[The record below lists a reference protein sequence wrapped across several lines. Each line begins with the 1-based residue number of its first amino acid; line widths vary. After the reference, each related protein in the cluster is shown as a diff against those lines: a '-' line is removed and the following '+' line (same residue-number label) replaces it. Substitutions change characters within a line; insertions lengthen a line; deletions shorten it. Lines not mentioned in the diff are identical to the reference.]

1 MLALTAEDFADLR
14 RWVIAGSVVV
24 LAHGGIAVAMVRW
37 HDPVFDTPDPTG
49 AVVVEL
55 APEQVAAPE
64 QVQSDAVPEK
74 PIEKVE
80 KVEKEPEPVEE
91 KAELPV
97 EQKVE
102 PKPPEEQPRDPSP
115 LTTPPPELPKIAAL
129 PAAPVQ
135 GTPTKPVDPK
145 VMQMWVGEIAA
156 AIERKKRYP
165 AAAHARREQGTVQVA
180 FTLDQHG
187 HVIESHIERSSGA
200 ADLDAEA
207 LALVNRAQP
216 FPPGPARGSADE
228 LAHLTVPVRFSLK

>member
-1 MLALTAEDFADLR
+1 MLAPTAEDLADLR

-24 LAHGGIAVAMVRW
+24 LAHGGIAAAMVRW
-37 HDPVFDTPDPTG
+37 HDPVFDTSDPAG

-74 PIEKVE
+74 PIEKIE
-80 KVEKEPEPVEE
+80 KVEKEPEPIEE

-115 LTTPPPELPKIAAL
+115 VTTPPPELPKIAAL

-135 GTPTKPVDPK
+135 GNKPVDSRA
-145 VMQMWVGEIAA
+145 MQMWAGEIAA
-156 AIERKKRYP
+156 AIARKKRPYP
-165 AAAHARREQGTVQVA
+165 FRRETAAEVT
-180 FTLDQHG
+180 FTLDQQG
-187 HVIESHIERSSGA
+187 HLIDSRITKSTGA

-207 LALVNRAQP
+207 LSLLKRAQP
-216 FPPGPARGSADE
+216 FPPAPGNGDQPV
-228 LAHLTVPVRFSLK
+228 HLTVPIRFSLK